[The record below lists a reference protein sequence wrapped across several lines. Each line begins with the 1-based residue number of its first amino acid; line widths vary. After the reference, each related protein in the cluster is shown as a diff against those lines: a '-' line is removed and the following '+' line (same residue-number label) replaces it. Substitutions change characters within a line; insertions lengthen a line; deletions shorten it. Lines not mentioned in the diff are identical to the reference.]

1 MDIKYVRTE
10 GNTEVHQ
17 YSNVT
22 DCMELI
28 QYYTLTLGRIMKINI
43 MEYKENELI
52 SDRDYESPEA
62 LKQIVGFIPSD
73 FDGRIT
79 ICSID
84 RNQSVIINTS
94 KKEIY
99 CWEKNRSVEF
109 SKGDLEETVFR
120 IQSFLDF
127 KIWNK
132 HTQKWEICHNHNT
145 YYDISGR
152 GGSWYNYTD
161 ISRAEAWEFVK
172 ETGGTWEE
180 FISEEAEIKDTS
192 KDM

>member
-1 MDIKYVRTE
+1 MDIKYVRTK

-17 YSNVT
+17 YSNVS
-22 DCMELI
+22 DYMDLI
-28 QYYTLTLGRIMKINI
+28 NNCIFPLGRILKINI
-43 MEYKENELI
+43 MEYKENERI
-52 SDRDYESPEA
+52 SDRDYESMDE
-62 LKQIVGFIPSD
+62 LKQEIGSISND
-73 FDGRIT
+73 FEGIIT
-79 ICSID
+79 IFSID
-84 RNQSVIINTS
+84 RNKSAVINTS

-99 CWEKNRSVEF
+99 RWEKERSIEF
-109 SKGDLEETVFR
+109 SKGDLEKTIFR

-132 HTQKWEICHNHNT
+132 QTHKWDICHNHNT

-161 ISRAEAWEFVK
+161 ISRTEAWEFVK

-180 FISEEAEIKDTS
+180 FIAEEAEIKNTS
-192 KDM
+192 KDS

>member
-10 GNTEVHQ
+10 GNTEVYQ
-17 YSNVT
+17 YSEVT
-22 DCMELI
+22 DYVKMI
-28 QYYTLTLGRIMKINI
+28 QYYTLMLGRILKINI
-43 MEYKENELI
+43 MEYKENEPV

-62 LKQIVGFIPSD
+62 LKQIAGFVPND

-79 ICSID
+79 IYSVD
-84 RNQSVIINTS
+84 RKQSVVIDTS

-99 CWEKNRSVEF
+99 RWEKERSVEF
-109 SKGDLEETVFR
+109 SKGELENTIFR

-132 HTQKWEICHNHNT
+132 QTHRWEICHNHNT

-152 GGSWYNYTD
+152 GGNWYGYTG
-161 ISRAEAWEFVK
+161 ISRAEAWKFVK

-180 FISEEAEIKDTS
+180 FISEEAEIKNTLKDT
-192 KDM
+192 